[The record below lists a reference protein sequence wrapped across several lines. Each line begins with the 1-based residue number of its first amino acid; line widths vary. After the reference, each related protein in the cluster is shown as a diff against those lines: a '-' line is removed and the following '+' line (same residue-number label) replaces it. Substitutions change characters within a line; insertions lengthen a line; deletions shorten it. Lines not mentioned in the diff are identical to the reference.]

1 MILPPTVRCLLLVTN
16 SLDLLIII
24 CLRILKFQ
32 PSQLALK
39 NYHKSFDN
47 WESAATL
54 LLRQRTHGHNSLEL
68 LHRRHKT
75 ELKEKTSTDIIL
87 NRGLQ
92 TCSSQKPDQFRKK
105 NQVQRHYKRKSQRPV
120 LQITLAWEVSN
131 LFEFLQKSVI
141 YSSILHELLNPSL
154 VLMLESI
161 IYTSY
166 KHY

>member
-1 MILPPTVRCLLLVTN
+1 MKEHEKVNVQKN
-16 SLDLLIII
+16 S
-24 CLRILKFQ
+24 KFQ
-32 PSQLALK
+32 TEEWKLRHHAILHIVIETK
-39 NYHKSFDN
+39 G
-47 WESAATL
+47 TL
-54 LLRQRTHGHNSLEL
+54 PHGHNSPEL
-68 LHRRHKT
+68 LHIRHKT

-105 NQVQRHYKRKSQRPV
+105 KQVQRHYKRKSQRPV

-166 KHY
+166 KHH